1 MMFSLVQIKQ
11 VLRRL
16 AKAPLFTAVTVIT
29 LALGVGAT
37 TAIFSVVEAVI
48 LKPLNYPR
56 SDQLVGVWLNAPGW
70 GLQKLPLGEA
80 IYFIGREQ
88 NATLQDLGVYWSN
101 FFSVT
106 GTGEPENVRGLIV
119 TDGTLPVLG
128 VKPVLGRLFTHQ
140 DCMPGSRETVLLS
153 YGYWQRKFGASASVI
168 GRPLMVSARPWEII
182 GVLPRDFHFLD
193 EADPALFL
201 AMQLDRNET
210 KLGNFYY
217 KAVARLKPG
226 TTLAQANADVAR
238 LLPVAIHSFPPWP
251 GSPLDFFEKARLG
264 PDLHPLKQDVIGNI
278 STMLWVLMG
287 SIVIVL
293 LIACANVANLLLVR
307 VEARRQELA
316 IRYAL
321 GAGQRHITAAIWVES
336 LVLGLAGSVV
346 GLALAFGALRILVA
360 MAPEG
365 LPRLHEITID
375 VPALLFT
382 VGIALLVSFGIGM
395 IPVIKYTRADLRGA
409 LSEAGRG
416 QSQSRERQRA
426 RKVLVAVQVALSLI
440 LLICSGLMIRTFRA
454 LVNVNP
460 GFAQPSTLEAFHV
473 YVPTAQIPE
482 TQSERVVRLEQQI
495 LENIASIP
503 GVSSVAITSELP
515 MDELHFG
522 DPIFV
527 RGRIYKEG
535 EIPATQHFKF
545 VSPGLF
551 TTMGIPLIAGR
562 DVTWSEIYEK
572 RPVAIVSENFARE
585 YWNDPPNALGK
596 QIRATAVDDWRE
608 IVGVVGN
615 IHDEG
620 LNEPESSAIYW
631 PPLQVR
637 FDGMQEF
644 LLREVAIVVR
654 SPRAGSASLVKELQ
668 RAVWSVDA
676 EMPLADPTTV
686 GELYTKSMA
695 RTSFTLVML
704 CVAGSMALLLGII
717 GIYGVISYAVSQ
729 RTREIGIRMALGAQ
743 PGELTTM
750 FVKQGLWLTGIGI
763 ACGAVAAFAAT
774 RLMSSLL
781 FGVSSRDPWTYAGSI
796 ACVIATSWPACYLP
810 SRRAATVDPINALQA
825 E

>member
-1 MMFSLVQIKQ
+1 MFSLGQLKQ
-11 VLRRL
+11 TLRRL
-16 AKAPLFTAVTVIT
+16 ARAPVFTGVTLIT
-29 LALGVGAT
+29 LAIGVGAT
-37 TAIFSVVEAVI
+37 TAIFSIVEGVI
-48 LKPLNYPR
+48 LKPLSYPG

-70 GLQKLPLGEA
+70 GLQKMPLGPA
-80 IYFIGREQ
+80 VYFIGREQ
-88 NATLQDLGVYWSN
+88 NATLQDLGVYWGN

-119 TDGTLPVLG
+119 TDGTLPALG
-128 VKPVLGRLFTHQ
+128 VKPVLGRLFTYQ

-153 YGYWQRKFGASASVI
+153 YGYWQRKFGGSTSVI

-210 KLGNFYY
+210 KLGNFGY
-217 KAVARLKPG
+217 KAIARLKPG

-238 LLPVAIHSFPPWP
+238 LLPVAVHSFPPWP
-251 GSPLDFFEKARLG
+251 GSPPDFFEKAQLG
-264 PDLHPLKQDVIGNI
+264 PNLHPLKQDVIGNI

-316 IRYAL
+316 TRYAL
-321 GAGQRHITAAIWVES
+321 GAGKRHITAAILLES
-336 LVLGLAGSVV
+336 LLLGLAGSIL
-346 GLALAFGALRILVA
+346 GLALAFAALRILVA
-360 MAPEG
+360 MAPKG

-382 VGIALLVSFGIGM
+382 VGIALFVSFGIGM

-409 LSEAGRG
+409 LSESGRG

-426 RKVLVAVQVALSLI
+426 RKVLVAVQVALSFI

-454 LVNVNP
+454 LANVNP
-460 GFAQPSTLEAFHV
+460 GFAQPSTLETFHV

-482 TQSERVVRLEQQI
+482 TQSERVIRLEQQI

-515 MDELHFG
+515 MDEHHFG

-527 RGRIYKEG
+527 RDRIYKEG
-535 EIPATQHFKF
+535 EIPADRHFKF

-551 TTMGIPLIAGR
+551 TAMGIPLIAGR

-572 RPVAIVSENFARE
+572 RPVVVVSENLARE

-615 IHDEG
+615 VHDEG

-631 PPLQVR
+631 TPMQDR

-644 LLREVAIVVR
+644 LLRDVAFVVR

-668 RAVWSVDA
+668 RAVWAIDP

-704 CVAGSMALLLGII
+704 CVAGSMALMLGIV
-717 GIYGVISYAVSQ
+717 GIYGVISFAVSQ

-743 PGELTTM
+743 PRELTTM

-763 ACGAVAAFAAT
+763 ASGVVIAFMAM

-781 FGVSSRDPWTYAGSI
+781 FGVSSRDPWTYGGTI
-796 ACVIATSWPACYLP
+796 ACVIVISWLACYLP
-810 SRRAATVDPINALQA
+810 SRRAAMVDPANTLRA